1 MLLQKSYT
9 SPLQE
14 AYLEDNNGVDKEL
27 MNEWDLFLYESQVEH
42 LKNVQTRPLTS
53 YLYNMLDYT
62 VLENKGDEHNYSL
75 LKELMIGGGLYLLLT
90 NNLPFHTTIN
100 QNLYNYINHEIT
112 YPTFYQAFNKFEVP
126 LDYYTRST
134 IENNAKEYAIN
145 ESKFQQSYLEH
156 CITYIK
162 NQDITIDSRQYLK
175 QIRKNP
181 MIARSTCIS
190 NALKSGSLTGGI
202 RRPRMNMKLTVTDMV
217 QHMKNVA
224 EYEAVTYANARAVI
238 LGKNE
243 IYKTKT
249 WVWSHKAHTRH
260 SNMSGNTVP
269 VNDPF
274 YVVNEKTGEACNLM
288 FPRDYAR
295 DLSGANTVN
304 CGCSVKYNRS

>member
-1 MLLQKSYT
+1 
-9 SPLQE
+9 
-14 AYLEDNNGVDKEL
+14 
-27 MNEWDLFLYESQVEH
+27 
-42 LKNVQTRPLTS
+42 
-53 YLYNMLDYT
+53 
-62 VLENKGDEHNYSL
+62 
-75 LKELMIGGGLYLLLT
+75 
-90 NNLPFHTTIN
+90 
-100 QNLYNYINHEIT
+100 
-112 YPTFYQAFNKFEVP
+112 
-126 LDYYTRST
+126 
-134 IENNAKEYAIN
+134 
-145 ESKFQQSYLEH
+145 
-156 CITYIK
+156 
-162 NQDITIDSRQYLK
+162 
-175 QIRKNP
+175 
-181 MIARSTCIS
+181 
-190 NALKSGSLTGGI
+190 
-202 RRPRMNMKLTVTDMV
+202 
-217 QHMKNVA
+217 MKNVA